1 MTRGPVV
8 ITLFALL
15 VTGCAVNRVAQV
27 DPNTRETIG
36 YAATAHYPGN
46 PQWRPDKVQAAAV
59 DDHKNEQLQVLNL
72 SDNAIPTPTIWVNGQ
87 FVRRVETIG
96 PRGSTTISYPGLL
109 AAGNTAMDFHRAG
122 QRVSKV
128 EIQTADGLFQCQGPS
143 RRSE

>member
-1 MTRGPVV
+1 MIRGIVV
-8 ITLFALL
+8 TLFIASFI
-15 VTGCAVNRVAQV
+15 TGCAVKRVAQV
-27 DPNTRETIG
+27 DPNTREAIG

-59 DDHKNEQLQVLNL
+59 DDHKNEELQILNL

-87 FVRRVETIG
+87 FVRRVQTIG

-109 AAGNTAMDFHRAG
+109 AAGNTAMDFQRAG

-128 EIQTADGLFQCQGPS
+128 EIETADGLFQCQGPS